1 MRLYREHSF
10 RPKAYSALFVLFF
23 ALTSCMFTG
32 VESTK
37 QVTDKEVQRT
47 IGELERRQPTMT
59 VQPFRDSV
67 PAWRIGKEFYVTD
80 NQLRLIMSRADDDT
94 TTLAGKILRYDGYEA
109 GSVLDNTATLNLKF
123 IAPTGKAYIYRTGK
137 TREQFTHSFI
147 VPLLIDMDM
156 VHDVDRQL
164 RGREVYIKTPLWYD
178 LNDESLRRERQFIK
192 VRIDAVEPGNKVLP
206 LRVRF
211 TTLDKGEQAFVW
223 MSDPNAT
230 MPGRDFDSLF
240 SLRDMHENYPDIT
253 DVTWQR
259 IIQGQVAVG
268 MTKEECRL
276 AIGAPKRISR
286 LPDQSGLRE
295 YWYYDGG
302 SYLFFVDGL
311 LSDYRL

>member
-1 MRLYREHSF
+1 MRKEVLF
-10 RPKAYSALFVLFF
+10 MAFVLMQ
-23 ALTSCMFTG
+23 LMSGCMFTG

-37 QVTDKEVQRT
+37 QVTDKEVAKT

-80 NQLRLIMSRADDDT
+80 NQVKLIMAGADNDT
-94 TTLAGKILRYDGYEA
+94 AALAGTILRYDGYEA
-109 GSVLDNTATLNLKF
+109 GSVLDNTAALNLKF
-123 IAPTGKAYIYRTGK
+123 IAATTGKTYVYRTGK
-137 TREQFTHSFI
+137 TREQFTASFI

-156 VHDVDRQL
+156 VKDVDRQL
-164 RGREVYIKTPLWYD
+164 RGSEVYIKTPLWYD
-178 LNDESLRRERQFIK
+178 LNDESLRRARQFVK

-230 MPGRDFDSLF
+230 MHNRDFDSLF
-240 SLRDMHENYPDIT
+240 SLRDIHENYPDINQE
-253 DVTWQR
+253 TWKR
-259 IIQGQVAVG
+259 IVLGQVAVG

-276 AIGAPKRISR
+276 AIGSPKSISR

-311 LSDYRL
+311 LNQFK

>member
-1 MRLYREHSF
+1 MAAKRNSPLF
-10 RPKAYSALFVLFF
+10 RGGWGGLIGLLLFT
-23 ALTSCMFTG
+23 LTGCMFTG

-37 QVTDKEVQRT
+37 QVTDKEVAKT

-67 PAWRIGKEFYVTD
+67 PAWRIGKEFFVTD
-80 NQLRLIMSRADDDT
+80 NQLRLIVQGADDDT
-94 TTLAGKILRYDGYEA
+94 TALAGQILRYDGYEA
-109 GSVLDNTATLNLKF
+109 GSVLDNTEAFNLKF
-123 IAPTGKAYIYRTGK
+123 TAPSGKTYVYRTGK
-137 TREQFTHSFI
+137 TREQFTANFI

-164 RGREVYIKTPLWYD
+164 RGKEVYIKTPLWYD
-178 LNDESLRRERQFIK
+178 LNEESLRRARQFIK

-206 LRVRF
+206 LRVCF
-211 TTLDKGEQAFVW
+211 TALDKGEQAFVW

-230 MPGRDFDSLF
+230 MHNRDFDSLF

-253 DVTWQR
+253 DATWQR
-259 IIQGQVAVG
+259 IIRGELAEG

-276 AIGAPKRISR
+276 AVGSPKNISR
-286 LPDQSGLRE
+286 IPDQAGLRE

-302 SYLFFVDGL
+302 SYLYFVDGL
-311 LSDYRL
+311 LTQFK

>member
-1 MRLYREHSF
+1 MRKGY
-10 RPKAYSALFVLFF
+10 FF
-23 ALTSCMFTG
+23 LVWMLMLLLNGCMFTG

-37 QVTDKEVQRT
+37 QVTDKEVAKT

-67 PAWRIGKEFYVTD
+67 PVWSIGKEFYVTD
-80 NQLRLIMSRADDDT
+80 NQLRLIMQGADNDT
-94 TTLAGKILRYDGYEA
+94 TALAGQIMRYDGYEA
-109 GSVLDNTATLNLKF
+109 GSVLDNTDALNLKF
-123 IAPTGKAYIYRTGK
+123 TAPSGKTYVYRTGK
-137 TREQFTHSFI
+137 TREQFTANFI

-156 VHDVDRQL
+156 VRDVDRQL
-164 RGREVYIKTPLWYD
+164 RGREVYIKTPLWYNLD
-178 LNDESLRRERQFIK
+178 DESLRRARQFIK

-206 LRVRF
+206 LRVHF
-211 TTLDKGEQAFVW
+211 TTLDTGEKAFVW

-230 MPGRDFDSLF
+230 MHNRDFDSLF

-253 DVTWQR
+253 DATWQR
-259 IIQGQVAVG
+259 IIRGEVAEG

-276 AIGAPKRISR
+276 AVGSPKRISR

-311 LSDYRL
+311 LNQFK